1 MTAVLNT
8 PPPGPADP
16 LAPPVLQQAELT
28 FSNNEPVVVLSGS
41 NFLNDFND
49 VGSSFE
55 DLAVEFRVGNKSYP
69 GILIPDRSVELGD
82 NRYEIAIEVPNIVVL
97 GEAEIVLIRRQKEQI
112 GPLPTDSEIVEK
124 ESNPIQLTPTCVE
137 LALVARETAD
147 TISIINA
154 HTPESVI
161 EAGSSSD
168 LLRANIPVGTPDR
181 EDKPVELA
189 ATNNATRAYVLLQE
203 SGRVGLVDLM
213 TWRQVDTHS
222 ETPEI
227 DPINLPA
234 GASPQSIAL
243 DPGDN
248 YAYIA
253 DGKIGALYI
262 LDINPNSATYH
273 QIIQTISLPSAS
285 WGLRQLSMSSDG
297 RKLFVAAPDY
307 SWPFSDTKGQIH
319 VVNIDPRDRPTNP
332 ENNSRLWH
340 EKIGS
345 ISTYSEVDGV
355 FAKNN
360 GGIAFTNSRRDSAGF
375 GVVEILNDD
384 PLNFAVGTP
393 RYVSLGLGSFSDYFD
408 INWAV
413 SVDILRDGSYAF
425 VASKNNSSQTG
436 VESIDG
442 LRAGSNIGIIKD
454 PFGPDAKLVAATR
467 PIPGGKTADLVLS
480 SDEKYLYA
488 SYPGLELSDSTDKG
502 GIFVFDVEEMI
513 ATVENPGNF
522 WLDSLKRGVG
532 SVGFN
537 ENTKRLAS
545 ENDLGYVPIDDI
557 NPDISV
563 AADYEIIGGNWQ
575 YDFTFGVPEDTI
587 KAPLGIG
594 GMPTGLTLV
603 SVSNPLQLVSPGISG
618 VADSLTPTFEWKFG
632 DEDEDDVC
640 GAIDPDEVKEV
651 RLYVSVFP
659 KGEGLLPGDT
669 WPELDSLTAGRDY
682 NPNRI
687 LTATWKEGVWTWNGG
702 SQAGS
707 KDEFTL
713 PDDRM
718 LTAGQKYHWAIEA
731 VINGSPTPIVKDSQF
746 KTPQAV
752 QPSIDGNA
760 FSSITVLTRGLEVQ
774 PNLINQQFEQM
785 ALHITQP
792 FSPENDGGLVMYY
805 EAGTGQWYWRNNQG
819 TKIYNIPESKFG
831 SPLVLIPDLEMTPH
845 QTGYNSGFAEA
856 AADAM
861 FASLVS
867 LNQQLDNNAFFK
879 SPMHFIGVGQGAVI
893 NSEIIQRMGTF
904 FPNLWGTED
913 NPADL
918 MMTTI
923 DPHDFSQSSLP
934 SPLRSRNDPEVTVW
948 KNVTFADNYYQNVAG
963 SEEPITQTRNGRE
976 IDAADWN
983 VVLSQRAGFTPDDT
997 QNSPHRQA
1005 LAWYED
1011 LPTFGRFGTLTSYSE

>member
-1 MTAVLNT
+1 MPDLEIIGIPQVGLPVVTTAGVELTAEGVPSVTAVLNT

-384 PLNFAVGTP
+384 PLNFTVGTP

-454 PFGPDAKLVAATR
+454 PFGPDAKLVAAT
-467 PIPGGKTADLVLS
+467 
-480 SDEKYLYA
+480 
-488 SYPGLELSDSTDKG
+488 
-502 GIFVFDVEEMI
+502 
-513 ATVENPGNF
+513 
-522 WLDSLKRGVG
+522 
-532 SVGFN
+532 
-537 ENTKRLAS
+537 
-545 ENDLGYVPIDDI
+545 
-557 NPDISV
+557 
-563 AADYEIIGGNWQ
+563 
-575 YDFTFGVPEDTI
+575 
-587 KAPLGIG
+587 
-594 GMPTGLTLV
+594 
-603 SVSNPLQLVSPGISG
+603 
-618 VADSLTPTFEWKFG
+618 
-632 DEDEDDVC
+632 
-640 GAIDPDEVKEV
+640 
-651 RLYVSVFP
+651 
-659 KGEGLLPGDT
+659 
-669 WPELDSLTAGRDY
+669 
-682 NPNRI
+682 
-687 LTATWKEGVWTWNGG
+687 
-702 SQAGS
+702 
-707 KDEFTL
+707 
-713 PDDRM
+713 
-718 LTAGQKYHWAIEA
+718 
-731 VINGSPTPIVKDSQF
+731 
-746 KTPQAV
+746 
-752 QPSIDGNA
+752 
-760 FSSITVLTRGLEVQ
+760 
-774 PNLINQQFEQM
+774 
-785 ALHITQP
+785 
-792 FSPENDGGLVMYY
+792 
-805 EAGTGQWYWRNNQG
+805 
-819 TKIYNIPESKFG
+819 
-831 SPLVLIPDLEMTPH
+831 
-845 QTGYNSGFAEA
+845 
-856 AADAM
+856 
-861 FASLVS
+861 
-867 LNQQLDNNAFFK
+867 
-879 SPMHFIGVGQGAVI
+879 
-893 NSEIIQRMGTF
+893 
-904 FPNLWGTED
+904 
-913 NPADL
+913 
-918 MMTTI
+918 
-923 DPHDFSQSSLP
+923 
-934 SPLRSRNDPEVTVW
+934 
-948 KNVTFADNYYQNVAG
+948 
-963 SEEPITQTRNGRE
+963 
-976 IDAADWN
+976 
-983 VVLSQRAGFTPDDT
+983 
-997 QNSPHRQA
+997 
-1005 LAWYED
+1005 
-1011 LPTFGRFGTLTSYSE
+1011 